1 MLGQLLKYIPL
12 EIVDAAAREFGGAD
26 PWASK
31 VAGTANAAAK
41 MITVFMVAGRSAD
54 VYGAGLKIPL
64 RAIFRLPLVSSE

>member
-1 MLGQLLKYIPL
+1 MKVVERAGVRTGGGEK
-12 EIVDAAAREFGGAD
+12 GAD